1 MANVALKIINTY
13 KKITQAY
20 VSRKCYVNLGKNFKF
35 QRNTNPIKILRFLF
49 VV

>member
-20 VSRKCYVNLGKNFKF
+20 VSRRCYVNLGKNFKF
-35 QRNTNPIKILRFLF
+35 QRNTKSD
-49 VV
+49 